1 MALTDEQLQEAA
13 KMWRDGMSMAQI
25 GNHFNHSRNAIAG
38 YMNRDRDLFPARQS
52 GKGRP
57 RRDGT
62 PARPRVQAPPKLKL
76 GTAKLTVAGNEIE
89 CSVELVKIP
98 ETPSDIPVHV
108 ETKDFTALRS
118 FEQLESK
125 ECKWPIGDSEF
136 QACGREIVPGKPYCQ
151 AHCNL
156 SYMPRKASTN
166 RSYR

>member
-62 PARPRVQAPPKLKL
+62 PARPRPPKPKTWLDRAQKTL
-76 GTAKLTVAGNEIE
+76 AVQDEIAAAIQPPQIQE
-89 CSVELVKIP
+89 S
-98 ETPSDIPVHV
+98 PSDIPVHV

-118 FEQLESK
+118 FEQLRER
-125 ECKWPIGDSEF
+125 ECKWPIGDSAF

-156 SYMPRKASTN
+156 SYMPRKASTK